1 MPPKAQL
8 RRSYSKRSS
17 SSIVNDDFSDE
28 KVEPYHC
35 KGKFLE
41 DFDALCRQA
50 QITYIVPVVPRPHPP
65 GTPVVVS
72 SIVDTKDK
80 TAPKIAKNA
89 TNKERETNAQQ
100 QQQLQQS
107 ETDIGEI
114 SHEDSLPKTYSLR
127 DNLEYF
133 KPKIQIEMDNPEKQD
148 TLTEILIRA
157 WKIDRAT
164 LDIFTQ
170 SFPTLERLHTLH
182 FWHTGLTDDTLKQL
196 ASILP
201 KCPSIRTLILDANPI
216 PFEHYEVLLTDEN
229 SPIISLSLR
238 HCQITERGASLIGQ
252 GLGNERRQNK
262 KLQTLNLAYNSLG
275 DSGAEHIAR
284 SLKFNRSLLVL
295 NLSSNDISDQ
305 GVQKLAEVLS
315 KFPLTED
322 ELIYRRKLLLHSS
335 ISESVVSL
343 PSARRHLNDRRAS
356 STSSPTVPGRKRSGV
371 TSTTAPSKG
380 KVPGA
385 GATTGKADTKE
396 TAKAPKKDDKTAKK
410 AATIAETKPTK
421 AGAGKQ
427 SSDKP
432 GKTVGNQKSSG
443 RDVGNR
449 SAAHSDTD
457 NEDKFII
464 NDGMPL
470 LDHNAELLHDELVLP
485 GNRCLLS
492 LNLSKNQITD
502 TGVQYILKAIQYQ
515 EMFIKLNISTRNL
528 SSSSASVVPSQG
540 LFRLELQ
547 RNDFNLTECE
557 AHEKIQT
564 LLKNRREPI
573 FKSKENQDETATGG
587 RDTVGTPHAKSR
599 QGLSLLH
606 IKIVITNL

>member
-457 NEDKFII
+457 FII

-528 SSSSASVVPSQG
+528 SSSSASAVPSQG